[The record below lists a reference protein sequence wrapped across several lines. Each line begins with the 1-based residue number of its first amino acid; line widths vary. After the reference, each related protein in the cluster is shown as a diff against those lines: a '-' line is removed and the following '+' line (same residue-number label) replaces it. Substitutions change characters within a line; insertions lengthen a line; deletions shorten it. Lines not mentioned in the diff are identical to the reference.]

1 MGRGK
6 KQWQNEETY
15 SGDQKEGL
23 FLKRI
28 RSIMVCCVKVNRGE
42 RKSIFLYLRL
52 YHSLLP
58 SLYLA
63 VFLFSSLF
71 SISFFLITSQLICVC
86 VCINLSLLYISRA
99 YTTVLIILGKML
111 TGPVWVT
118 CTPLRNIIL
127 YVGCRRLALG
137 HPPYKE
143 QGLDFP
149 DLCAAGNDFPAWR
162 CLHLSHGASQ
172 PPVPPECGVD
182 KGQFVLLN
190 PTRQMAEFPL
200 ALGSLIGSGAD
211 SHPSQPLPP
220 AQSPDGAAELEFSC
234 LWT

>member
-1 MGRGK
+1 MLRKGQQRRK
-6 KQWQNEETY
+6 KINF
-15 SGDQKEGL
+15 SL
-23 FLKRI
+23 FASLSLFI
-28 RSIMVCCVKVNRGE
+28 AISLSCCVSLFI
-42 RKSIFLYLRL
+42 SIFYIFLSHHLTAYL
-52 YHSLLP
+52 S
-58 SLYLA
+58 
-63 VFLFSSLF
+63 
-71 SISFFLITSQLICVC
+71 VC
-86 VCINLSLLYISRA
+86 VCINLSLLYISRV

-234 LWT
+234 L

>member
-1 MGRGK
+1 MLRKGQQRRK
-6 KQWQNEETY
+6 KINF
-15 SGDQKEGL
+15 SL
-23 FLKRI
+23 FASLSLFI
-28 RSIMVCCVKVNRGE
+28 AISLSCCVSLFI
-42 RKSIFLYLRL
+42 SIFYIFLSHHLTAYL
-52 YHSLLP
+52 
-58 SLYLA
+58 
-63 VFLFSSLF
+63 
-71 SISFFLITSQLICVC
+71 CVC

-234 LWT
+234 L